1 MKAELFASF
10 AGFDD
15 FLVYL
20 AVSLA
25 YFGAYLAIYL
35 RVTPYPE
42 LELIRRGNVAA
53 ACSLSGSLLGFAVPL
68 ASAVAHSV
76 NLVDMAIWGV
86 IALVVQIAAF
96 MVVRLLVPTVCD
108 DITKGNAAQGFFLG
122 STALG
127 VGILNASCMSF

>member
-1 MKAELFASF
+1 MRNVLDSF
-10 AGFDD
+10 AGFDN

-20 AVSLA
+20 AVSLVLLRV
-25 YFGAYLAIYL
+25 FVSIYI
-35 RVTPYPE
+35 RVTPQAE
-42 LELIRRGNVAA
+42 FTLMREGNMAA
-53 ACSLSGSLLGFAVPL
+53 AFSLSGAVLGFVIPLGAAVRY
-68 ASAVAHSV
+68 SV

>member
-1 MKAELFASF
+1 MRNVLDSF
-10 AGFDD
+10 AGFDN

-20 AVSLA
+20 AVSLVLLRV
-25 YFGAYLAIYL
+25 FVSIYI
-35 RVTPYPE
+35 RVTPQAE
-42 LELIRRGNVAA
+42 FTLMREGNMAA
-53 ACSLSGSLLGFAVPL
+53 AFSLSGAILGFVIPLGAAVRY
-68 ASAVAHSV
+68 SV

-96 MVVRLLVPTVCD
+96 MVVRLLVPTICD

>member
-1 MKAELFASF
+1 MRNVLDSF
-10 AGFDD
+10 AGFDN

-20 AVSLA
+20 AVSLVLLRV
-25 YFGAYLAIYL
+25 FVAIYI
-35 RVTPYPE
+35 RVTPQAE
-42 LELIRRGNVAA
+42 FTLMREGNMAA
-53 ACSLSGSLLGFAVPL
+53 AFSLSGAVLGFVIHLGAAVRY
-68 ASAVAHSV
+68 SV

>member
-1 MKAELFASF
+1 M
-10 AGFDD
+10 
-15 FLVYL
+15 
-20 AVSLA
+20 
-25 YFGAYLAIYL
+25 
-35 RVTPYPE
+35 
-42 LELIRRGNVAA
+42 AA
-53 ACSLSGSLLGFAVPL
+53 AFSLSGAVLGFVIPLGAAVRY
-68 ASAVAHSV
+68 SV

>member
-1 MKAELFASF
+1 MRNVLDSF
-10 AGFDD
+10 AGFDN

-20 AVSLA
+20 AVSLVLLRV
-25 YFGAYLAIYL
+25 FVAIYI
-35 RVTPYPE
+35 RVTPHPE
-42 LELIRRGNVAA
+42 FTLIREGNMGAA
-53 ACSLSGSLLGFAVPL
+53 FSLCGAILGFVIPLGAAVRY
-68 ASAVAHSV
+68 SV

-96 MVVRLLVPTVCD
+96 MAVRLLVPSICD